1 MKQDMDFQA
10 GAQVITSDGQK
21 LGVLERVVM
30 DPRSKKVTDIVVGKG
45 FLLHEE
51 KVIPSD
57 IIQAAE
63 GGRVQLN
70 IYDGKWDDFPTYD
83 ERYYVVHDEHALL
96 KQEQAGSQPTML
108 FYYPPSTPAAGL
120 VWPGG
125 FASPYFVQGA
135 SNQAFEEKIDPNTP
149 QGTVAL
155 KEGAKVVSSD
165 GQAIG
170 KVSKVLVQPENQRAT
185 HLVISEGSL
194 FPNRKQVPVT
204 WIQEVVGDEV
214 HLAVHSKVL
223 QQLPDYQET
232 KE

>member
-10 GAQVITSDGQK
+10 GAQVYTTDGQK
-21 LGVLERVVM
+21 LGDLERVVI
-30 DPRSKKVTDIVVGKG
+30 DPRSKQVTDVVVGKG

-51 KVIPSD
+51 KVIHSD
-57 IIQAAE
+57 IIQSAS
-63 GGRVQLN
+63 GDRVQLS
-70 IYDGKWDDFPTYD
+70 IYNGKWDDLPTYD
-83 ERYYVVHDEHALL
+83 ERYYVVYDEHALL
-96 KQEQAGSQPTML
+96 KEEYAGSQPTML
-108 FYYPPSTPAAGL
+108 FFYPPSTPAAGL

-135 SNQAFEEKIDPNTP
+135 SNQPYEEMVDTNIP

-165 GQAIG
+165 GQAVG
-170 KVSKVLVQPENQRAT
+170 KVNRVLVQPENQRAT

-194 FPNRKQVPVT
+194 FEDRKQVPVT
-204 WIQEVVGDEV
+204 WIQEVVNDEV

-223 QQLPDYQET
+223 QQLPNYHEA
-232 KE
+232 K